1 LETNLV
7 ADPNKLFTVKI
18 VTYLVFFTS
27 IMTLENTTEPANLE
41 LTTENVINV
50 AQNEPHYICDSIVN
64 ATEEKKTFNMPQN
77 L

>member
-1 LETNLV
+1 
-7 ADPNKLFTVKI
+7 
-18 VTYLVFFTS
+18 
-27 IMTLENTTEPANLE
+27 MTLENTTEPANLE

-77 L
+77 LWILASKMVSYLKWTGVILLLQIIAN